1 MAEQTVY
8 EASLKPESLRFRR
21 CSEKTLVFLYQRK
34 KRIVE
39 TLGGNVAEQDS
50 PLIDFPLWV
59 RVAFLDEFIQL
70 RARISHRMPFVTP

>member
-1 MAEQTVY
+1 MEEQTVY
-8 EASLKPESLRFRR
+8 EASLRPESHRFKHCPER
-21 CSEKTLVFLYQRK
+21 TLIFLYRRK

-59 RVAFLDEFIQL
+59 RVAFLDEFIKLSPGFSQD
-70 RARISHRMPFVTP
+70 AF